1 MKSTYY
7 TARLFTV
14 ALSASL
20 LLSSCGAFRSDTKS
34 NNPAIAAQAQNVE
47 LLDQQIEAQKRV
59 VDTEKSK
66 LKTMEY
72 QRKAAKQGLKTAKT
86 RSNI

>member
-1 MKSTYY
+1 MKTSYY
-7 TARLFTV
+7 TARLLTV
-14 ALSASL
+14 AFSASML
-20 LLSSCGAFRSDTKS
+20 LGSCGAFRSDTNS

-47 LLDQQIEAQKRV
+47 LLDQQIDAQKRV

-86 RSNI
+86 RADI